1 MTFGTTL
8 ATWGSFGTT
17 LCKSW
22 HHGVNPGGSERTNGS
37 KTWLKMKPDFHF
49 LARFLS
55 SFDRS
60 ATKWLRVRIFF
71 TLGGE
76 NLEKAAFVRHALCV

>member
-8 ATWGSFGTT
+8 ATGGSFGTT

-37 KTWLKMKPDFHF
+37 KIGVKMEPDVEIFPKF
-49 LARFLS
+49 LF
-55 SFDRS
+55 SFDRP
-60 ATKWLRVRIFF
+60 ATKWLRVRIF
-71 TLGGE
+71 LI
-76 NLEKAAFVRHALCV
+76 FVVKI